1 MVATVYIRTRN
12 TLPKMKNNKLLIGLG
27 IVVALLLVFAVAG
40 KKMGW
45 IGKGEVQEV
54 AVDKATKRAVIE
66 TVTASGKINP
76 QTEVKLSSEVS
87 GEVIQLYVKE
97 GDSVKRGK
105 LMAVINPAIYEAVVT
120 QATASVNQLK
130 ASLASARATS
140 IQAKASFEQAK
151 RNFDRNTQLHNDK
164 VISDAEFEAAK
175 LQFDQASANYETAK
189 EQINAATFSVS
200 SAEAQLKQ
208 ANDNLRKTTIY
219 APIDGIVSLVNVKL
233 GERVVG
239 TAQMAGTEI
248 IRIADLNNM
257 QAEVDVNEN
266 DVLRINNGD
275 TAEIEVDAY
284 IKKKFKGIVTQV
296 SYSSTSSVGQVISTS
311 QATNFTVKIKLLK
324 ESYAD
329 LINPAIGKLF
339 PFRPGMSATV
349 DIKTE
354 AKENVLTVPIQSV
367 TTREEKDL
375 KDKDEE
381 YAKTAAAKAK
391 AKEDSKKD
399 VSEIV
404 FVVEKGKVVAKK
416 VTTGIQDANY
426 IEITSGLTEGEQVV
440 KAPFKLI
447 SKTLKDGDAVQVV
460 DEKDLFKENKEE
472 SN

>member
-1 MVATVYIRTRN
+1 
-12 TLPKMKNNKLLIGLG
+12 MKNNKILIGLG
-27 IVVALLLVFAVAG
+27 IAFAVLLIVAVVG
-40 KKMGW
+40 KKQGW
-45 IGKGEVQEV
+45 IGKGDVLEL
-54 AVDKATKRAVIE
+54 AVEKSAKRSLTE

-76 QTEVKLSSEVS
+76 QTEIKLSSEVS
-87 GEVIQLYVKE
+87 GEVIQLNVQE
-97 GDSVKRGK
+97 GDSVKKGK
-105 LMAVINPAIYEAVVT
+105 LMAVINPAIYEAIVT

-130 ASLASARATS
+130 ANLSSARASS

-151 RNFDRNTQLHNDK
+151 RNFDRNNQLHNDK

-175 LQFDQASANYETAK
+175 LQFDQADANYQTAQ
-189 EQINAATFSVS
+189 EQVNAANFSVS

-208 ANDNLRKTTIY
+208 ANDNLKKTTIY

-266 DVLRINNGD
+266 DVLRISLGD
-275 TAEIEVDAY
+275 TADIEVDAY
-284 IKKKFKGIVTQV
+284 VKKKFRGVVTQV
-296 SYSSTSSVGQVISTS
+296 SYSSTSSTQAVISTS

-329 LINPAIGKLF
+329 LIKPELGKLF

-349 DIKTE
+349 DIKTA

-375 KDKDEE
+375 KEKDED
-381 YAKTAAAKAK
+381 YAKTAKAK
-391 AKEDSKKD
+391 KTEADDKKEVK
-399 VSEIV
+399 EIV
-404 FVVEKGKVVAKK
+404 FVVENGKVKAKA
-416 VTTGIQDANY
+416 VTTGIQDASY
-426 IEITSGLTEGEQVV
+426 IEITSGINEGESIV

-447 SKTLKDGDAVQVV
+447 SKTLKDGDAVKVV
-460 DEKDLFKENKEE
+460 EEKELFKEDKAEGK
-472 SN
+472 

>member
-1 MVATVYIRTRN
+1 
-12 TLPKMKNNKLLIGLG
+12 MKNNKVIITLG
-27 IVVALLLVFAVAG
+27 VALAVLMIVAVVG
-40 KKMGW
+40 KKKGW
-45 IGKGEVQEV
+45 IGKGDVLEL
-54 AVDKATKRAVIE
+54 AVEKSAKRSLVE

-76 QTEVKLSSEVS
+76 QTEIKLSSEVS
-87 GEVIQLYVKE
+87 GEVIELNVHE
-97 GDSVKRGK
+97 GDSVKKGR
-105 LMAVINPAIYEAVVT
+105 LMAVINPAIYEAIVT

-130 ASLASARATS
+130 ANLSSAKANS

-151 RNFDRNTQLHNDK
+151 RNFDRNNQLHNDK
-164 VISDAEFEAAK
+164 VISDAEFEAVK
-175 LQFDQASANYETAK
+175 LQYDQANANYETAQ
-189 EQINAATFSVS
+189 EQVNAASFSVS

-208 ANDNLRKTTIY
+208 ANDNLKKTTIY
-219 APIDGIVSLVNVKL
+219 APINGIVSLVNVKL

-266 DVLRINNGD
+266 DVLRISMGD

-284 IKKKFKGIVTQV
+284 VKKKFKGIVTQV
-296 SYSSTSSVGQVISTS
+296 SYSSTSSTQSVISTS

-329 LINPAIGKLF
+329 LIKPELGKLF

-375 KDKDEE
+375 REKDVD
-381 YAKTAAAKAK
+381 YAKTAKATRTQATDK
-391 AKEDSKKD
+391 KEVK
-399 VSEIV
+399 EIV
-404 FVVEKGKVVAKK
+404 FVVENGKVKAKP
-416 VTTGIQDANY
+416 VSTGIQDASY
-426 IEITSGLTEGEQVV
+426 IEITSGLNEGESIV

-447 SKTLKDGDAVQVV
+447 SKTLKDGDAVKVV
-460 DEKDLFKENKEE
+460 DEKDLFKDDKAE
-472 SN
+472 SK

>member
-1 MVATVYIRTRN
+1 
-12 TLPKMKNNKLLIGLG
+12 MKNNKLLIGIG
-27 IVVALLLVFAVAG
+27 IVLALLLIFAVVG
-40 KKMGW
+40 KKKGW
-45 IGKGEVQEV
+45 VGKGDLLEV
-54 AVDKATKRAVIE
+54 AAEKSAKRSLVE

-87 GEVIQLYVKE
+87 GEVIQLNVHE
-97 GDSVKRGK
+97 GDSVKKGK
-105 LMAVINPAIYEAVVT
+105 LMAVINPAIYEAIVT

-130 ASLASARATS
+130 ATLASAKATA
-140 IQAKASFEQAK
+140 IQAKVAYDQAK
-151 RNFDRNTQLHNDK
+151 RNFDRNNQLHNDK

-175 LQFDQASANYETAK
+175 LQFDQANANNETAQ
-189 EQINAATFSVS
+189 EQVNAATFSVN

-219 APIDGIVSLVNVKL
+219 APMDGIVSLVNVKL

-266 DVLRINNGD
+266 DVLRISIGD

-284 IKKKFKGIVTQV
+284 INKKFKGVVTQV
-296 SYSSTSSVGQVISTS
+296 SYSSTSSVQQVISTS

-329 LINPAIGKLF
+329 LIKPEVGKLF

-354 AKENVLTVPIQSV
+354 SKDNVLTVPIQSV

-375 KDKDEE
+375 KEKDED
-381 YAKTAAAKAK
+381 YAKAAKATK
-391 AKEDSKKD
+391 TQANEKKEVK
-399 VSEIV
+399 EIV
-404 FVVEKGKVVAKK
+404 FVVENGKVKAKPVK
-416 VTTGIQDANY
+416 TGIQDASY
-426 IEITSGLTEGEQVV
+426 IEITTGLNEGESVV
-440 KAPFKLI
+440 KAPFKSI
-447 SKTLKDGDAVQVV
+447 SKTLKDGDAVKVV
-460 DEKDLFKENKEE
+460 DEKDLFKEDKEVAK
-472 SN
+472 

>member
-1 MVATVYIRTRN
+1 
-12 TLPKMKNNKLLIGLG
+12 MKNNKFLLGLG
-27 IVVALLLVFAVAG
+27 IALAILLIVAVVG
-40 KKMGW
+40 KKQGW
-45 IGKGEVQEV
+45 IGKGNTLEL
-54 AVDKATKRAVIE
+54 AVEKSAKRSLVE

-87 GEVIQLYVKE
+87 GEVIQLNVHE
-97 GDSVKRGK
+97 GDSVKKGK
-105 LMAVINPAIYEAVVT
+105 LMAVINPAIYEAIVT

-130 ASLASARATS
+130 ATLSSAKATV
-140 IQAKASFEQAK
+140 IQAKASYEQAK
-151 RNFDRNTQLHNDK
+151 RNFDRNNQLHNDK
-164 VISDAEFEAAK
+164 VISDAEFETAK
-175 LQFDQASANYETAK
+175 LSFDQADANYQTAQ
-189 EQINAATFSVS
+189 EQVNAAGFSVS

-208 ANDNLRKTTIY
+208 ANDNLKKTTIY

-266 DVLRINNGD
+266 DVLRISLGD
-275 TAEIEVDAY
+275 TADIEVDAY
-284 IKKKFKGIVTQV
+284 VKKKFKGVVTQV
-296 SYSSTSSVGQVISTS
+296 SYSSTSSTQAVISTS

-329 LINPAIGKLF
+329 LIKPELGKLF

-349 DIKTE
+349 DIKTA

-375 KDKDEE
+375 KEKDEE
-381 YAKTAAAKAK
+381 YAKSVKATK
-391 AKEDSKKD
+391 TQASDKKEVK
-399 VSEIV
+399 EIV
-404 FVVEKGKVVAKK
+404 FVVENGKVKAKP
-416 VTTGIQDANY
+416 VTTGIQDASY
-426 IEITSGLTEGEQVV
+426 IEIISGVNEGESIV

-447 SKTLKDGDAVQVV
+447 SKTLKDGDAVKVV
-460 DEKDLFKENKEE
+460 DEKDLFKETEAK
-472 SN
+472 